1 MPDTARLV
9 KLLDAAESNMFWSR
23 IRNSIPGAKL
33 EMHGISRLALPI
45 ASPLE
50 SGSAKNLN
58 QSGVHISS
66 RSLRIALRIQTN
78 RDAPTICRQFA
89 ASAWGRK
96 APQTVDSLLQP
107 ALQNAA
113 DDG

>member
-1 MPDTARLV
+1 MPQSRTCFVSYQEFNTRCKTGNAWDLASCPANRL
-9 KLLDAAESNMFWSR
+9 
-23 IRNSIPGAKL
+23 
-33 EMHGISRLALPI
+33 
-45 ASPLE
+45 PLE

-58 QSGVHISS
+58 QSGVPISS

-89 ASAWGRK
+89 ARAWGRK
-96 APQTVDSLLQP
+96 APQTVDSPLQP

>member
-1 MPDTARLV
+1 MPDSARLV
-9 KLLDAAESNMFWSR
+9 KLLDAAESNMFWS
-23 IRNSIPGAKL
+23 PGARL
-33 EMHGISRLALPI
+33 EMHGISSLALPI

-66 RSLRIALRIQTN
+66 RSLRIALRIQIN
-78 RDAPTICRQFA
+78 RDAPTVCRQFA

-96 APQTVDSLLQP
+96 AKHPPKLLIRSRSP
-107 ALQNAA
+107 RS
-113 DDG
+113 

>member
-33 EMHGISRLALPI
+33 EMHGISSLALSI

-66 RSLRIALRIQTN
+66 RSLRIRNQIN
-78 RDAPTICRQFA
+78 RDAQLCA
-89 ASAWGRK
+89 
-96 APQTVDSLLQP
+96 DSLLPVPGDEKQP
-107 ALQNAA
+107 PQKLLIRSRSPRS
-113 DDG
+113 